1 MVTGSKVAMNTTA
14 ARTKQNPGGKPG
26 RSGPPG
32 NMNNARHPWRVFWK
46 RRALR
51 PEDRWVMR
59 LVENYEESIEED
71 RGRDLSF
78 AEARVVEIAKT
89 ARVCQLLALAAFA
102 ENGIMLESVT
112 TTNSPQHGETVTRKG
127 DVLHPA
133 YKELSKFMKAELDAL
148 KSIGLEKA
156 DSEPLSLT
164 DYVEQRYGG
173 KEDG

>member
-1 MVTGSKVAMNTTA
+1 MSTTVARA
-14 ARTKQNPGGKPG
+14 KQNTGGKPG

-32 NMNNARHPWRVFWK
+32 NMNNTRHPWRVFWK

-51 PEDRWVMR
+51 PEDRWVLR
-59 LVENYEESIEED
+59 LVENYEQRIEED
-71 RGRDLSF
+71 RGRELSF
-78 AEARVVEIAKT
+78 AEGRVVEIAKT

-148 KSIGLEKA
+148 RRLGLEA
-156 DSEPLSLT
+156 ATREPLSLKE
-164 DYVEQRYGG
+164 YVEQTYPKG
-173 KEDG
+173 DQP